1 MCNFPISRRIFLFK
15 LIIFNFPSASAG
27 DRLTSTGDV
36 CHAAGARA
44 NLTRFLDAA
53 ASRGLFVILRIGPFI
68 CGEWS
73 YGGIPS
79 WINGL
84 TKATRAHNHGWESAM
99 VRP

>member
-1 MCNFPISRRIFLFK
+1 MDMYNFPISRRIFLFK
-15 LIIFNFPSASAG
+15 LIIFNFPSASA
-27 DRLTSTGDV
+27 GDV